1 VKPERERVDAA
12 PRAIPTFARL
22 RPGALVG
29 AVLLYALA
37 SAPTLLTRVLY
48 LEAFETDG
56 PSMEPTLL
64 DGDRF
69 VIDRSALG
77 LFLPWER
84 EARASWGLP
93 EVGDVVVVRSPM
105 DELDIVKRVIGLPG
119 DRIAIREDE
128 VFRNGISLGRGSGG
142 EDAAASGAVE
152 VEERVGERR
161 WRTRR
166 DPEWPAS
173 LEETIVP
180 RGHVFVLGDHR
191 SHSNDS
197 RRIGPIPIGR
207 LVGIVRLRY
216 ASPAGAP
223 LGEIGAW

>member
-1 VKPERERVDAA
+1 MTSERVDAA
-12 PRAIPTFARL
+12 RAAPPTLARL

-29 AVLLYALA
+29 ATLLYALA
-37 SAPTLLTRVLY
+37 SAPPLFTRVLY
-48 LEAFETDG
+48 VEGFETDG

-69 VIDRSALG
+69 LIDRSALG

-84 EARASWGLP
+84 EARASWSVP
-93 EVGDVVVVRSPM
+93 EVGDVVVLRSPM

-119 DRIAIREDE
+119 DRIEIREDE
-128 VFRNGISLGRGSGG
+128 VFRNGSSLGHEATGESADGMGSI
-142 EDAAASGAVE
+142 E

-166 DPEWPAS
+166 DPGWPSS
-173 LEETIVP
+173 LDETIVP
-180 RGHVFVLGDHR
+180 VGHVFVLGDHR
-191 SHSNDS
+191 SRSNDS
-197 RRIGPIPIGR
+197 RRIGPIPLAR
-207 LVGIVRLRY
+207 LVGIVRVRY

-223 LGEIGAW
+223 LGEIEAW

>member
-1 VKPERERVDAA
+1 VKPTGERVDGA
-12 PRAIPTFARL
+12 PRATPTLARL
-22 RPGALVG
+22 RAGPLVG

-37 SAPTLLTRVLY
+37 SAPPLLSRVLY
-48 LEAFETDG
+48 IEAFETDG

-77 LFLPWER
+77 LFFPWER
-84 EARASWGLP
+84 EARASWALP
-93 EVGDVVVVRSPM
+93 EVGDVVVLRSPM

-128 VFRNGISLGRGSGG
+128 VFRDGISLGQGRGSEGP
-142 EDAAASGAVE
+142 EPASE

-161 WRTRR
+161 WWTRR
-166 DPEWPAS
+166 DPDSPSS
-173 LEETIVP
+173 LHETVVP
-180 RGHVFVLGDHR
+180 SGHVFVLGDHR

-197 RRIGPIPIGR
+197 RRIGPIPLRR

-223 LGEIGAW
+223 LGAIAAW